1 MRAALPREVRS
12 LLPTSA
18 PAWLT
23 PSRVCVAVLTF
34 ASTMS
39 TALLTSWVDAE
50 GFTRAAL
57 VALGGLSSFVAA
69 RYACAPT
76 AAAGRAVLRAMF
88 AGALHAVAMCLVAF
102 GFAIWEKRASDIDLS
117 EIVGVIFMSALLG
130 APFGA
135 MVGLCYSVLPAS
147 LAKTRLRPTHADV
160 ERTLI
165 VASAWLIP
173 LAIVHG
179 AASAFVLRPRYY
191 YSGIYV
197 PPLTLQVQ
205 VHLLWVLPV
214 LTSVIAFAWFLSRE
228 IHASR
233 FLAKIR
239 RGEDPRFRILTRT
252 RGWERAGIVPY
263 LPNTDVALCTSVLVR
278 VGDAPR
284 EVGYRERAE
293 RDAEDKVVAL
303 LP

>member
-23 PSRVCVAVLTF
+23 PSGVSVAVLTF
-34 ASTMS
+34 ASTLS
-39 TALLTSWVDAE
+39 TALLTSWVNTEDFE
-50 GFTRAAL
+50 RATL
-57 VALGGLSSFVAA
+57 VALGGLSSLVAA

-76 AAAGRAVLRAMF
+76 ANGGRAVLRAMF

-102 GFAIWEKRASDIDLS
+102 SFTTWRSRTEVYLNETLGM
-117 EIVGVIFMSALLG
+117 IFMSVLLG
-130 APFGA
+130 GPFGA
-135 MVGLCYSVLPAS
+135 MVGLCYAVLPAS
-147 LAKTRLRPTHADV
+147 LAKTRLWPTHADV
-160 ERTLI
+160 ERTLV

-173 LAIVHG
+173 LAVVHG
-179 AASAFVLRPRYY
+179 LAAAFLLRPRHY
-191 YSGIYV
+191 YSGLYV
-197 PPLTLQVQ
+197 PPLAVQVQ
-205 VHLLWVLPV
+205 LHLLWVLPV
-214 LTSVIAFAWFLSRE
+214 LASVIAFAWFLARE

-252 RGWERAGIVPY
+252 RGWERAGIVPF
-263 LPNTDVALCTSVLVR
+263 LPNADVALCRSVLVR
-278 VGDAPR
+278 VGDASR
-284 EVGYRERAE
+284 EVGYREQAE
-293 RDAEDKVVAL
+293 RDDEDKVVAL